1 MIHGLPLTITSSS
14 SGIDC
19 GPDCCEE
26 FMPDLVVTL
35 MATPDVGSRFLRW
48 SGCDSVS
55 GASCVVTMS
64 SARSVAAQFLRA
76 RR

>member
-1 MIHGLPLTITSSS
+1 
-14 SGIDC
+14 
-19 GPDCCEE
+19 
-26 FMPDLVVTL
+26 MPDLVVTL